1 MLKNVLKAGLRSR
14 KPLLAKVPTNL
25 NTLAMSQL
33 IVPSTQRFKSTMNDQ
48 AIHEKAD
55 QDKNKLYDNEFD
67 TKTSNVNKD
76 AFDATIVKDSESD

>member
-33 IVPSTQRFKSTMNDQ
+33 MVPSTQRFKSTMNDQ
-48 AIHEKAD
+48 AI
-55 QDKNKLYDNEFD
+55 
-67 TKTSNVNKD
+67 
-76 AFDATIVKDSESD
+76 